1 MQDKRKR
8 IHVKKTR
15 YAGLLL
21 VVPLLLCG
29 CTKKEELLLLSEETV
44 FAEEETGW
52 PEEETGWPEEVPAAQ
67 ERPDQDAESSTPT
80 EKNQNGA
87 PAVSEEPNSMEN
99 PGVIYVHVCG
109 AVVRPG
115 VYELRAGSRVYEAVH
130 AAGGFAEGADQNYVN
145 QAQELGDGIKLVIPT
160 MEEAVEAREREVLSG
175 TVQESAQ
182 TADAESTAAR
192 IGIIGNTSLTES
204 GNGGQAGDSDG
215 RININTAS
223 EAQLCDIPGIGATR
237 AAAIIAY
244 RESHGGFQKPE
255 DIMKVSGIKKG
266 MYEKIKDSI
275 SVN

>member
-1 MQDKRKR
+1 MQDKKKR
-8 IHVKKTR
+8 IHVKKAR

-21 VVPLLLCG
+21 VVLQLLCG
-29 CTKKEELLLLSEETV
+29 CTKKEELFLLSEETV
-44 FAEEETGW
+44 FADEETGR
-52 PEEETGWPEEVPAAQ
+52 PEEVAAAQ
-67 ERPDQDAESSTPT
+67 ERPDQDAESPT
-80 EKNQNGA
+80 LAEKNQNGA
-87 PAVSEEPNSMEN
+87 PAVSEELNSMEN

-130 AAGGFAEGADQNYVN
+130 AAGGFAEGADQDYVN

-160 MEEAVEAREREVLSG
+160 MEEAVEAREREALSG

-182 TADAESTAAR
+182 TADTESTAAR

-255 DIMKVSGIKKG
+255 DIMKVSGIKEG